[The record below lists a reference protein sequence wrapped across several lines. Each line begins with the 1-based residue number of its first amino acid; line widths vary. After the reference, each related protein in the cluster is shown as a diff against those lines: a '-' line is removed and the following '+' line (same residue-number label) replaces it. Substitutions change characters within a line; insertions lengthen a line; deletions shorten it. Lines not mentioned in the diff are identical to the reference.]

1 MLTSLRQLHYVAT
14 VAQTGSISTAARDLN
29 ISQSS
34 ILAAIDA
41 AEADL
46 DARIFIR
53 QRARGISLTAAGERY
68 MVAARRLLEA
78 EKAFEGDIRGLGTLA
93 APLRIGCF
101 EPFGPIMMVDVLAK
115 LRDRL
120 GPMDITLI
128 EADQP
133 SLKRYLDRGEVDILV
148 VYDLGPEFTGD
159 MQLIGR
165 APPHAM
171 VSARS
176 PLAAKDAISMD
187 ELAQEPIVLLSQPLT
202 VTYLMTLFDYA
213 SRRPHIAFQSRSYE
227 TVIRAVREGFGAT
240 ILNAWPLTPLPS
252 ESATRRIRII
262 NPLPGPNIITVD
274 HYGEQKPAGIRALIE
289 ILREHFPTRYRSDL

>member
-1 MLTSLRQLHYVAT
+1 VLISLRQLRYVVS
-14 VAQTGSISTAARDLN
+14 VAQTGSISTASRNLN

-34 ILAAIDA
+34 ILGAIDA

-46 DARIFIR
+46 GARIFLR
-53 QRARGISLTAAGERY
+53 QRARGITMTAAGERY
-68 MVAARRLLEA
+68 MVAARRLLDA
-78 EKAFEGDIRGLGTLA
+78 ERDFNGNIRDLGILA

-101 EPFGPIMMVDVLAK
+101 EPFGSIMMVDVLSK

-120 GPMDITLI
+120 GPLDITLI

-148 VYDLGPEFTGD
+148 VYDLGPDFTGD
-159 MQLIGR
+159 IRLVGR

-171 VSARS
+171 VSTLS
-176 PLAAKDAISMD
+176 PLAAKEAISMD
-187 ELAQEPIVLLSQPLT
+187 ELADEPIVLLSQPLT

-213 SRRPHIAFQSRSYE
+213 KHRPHIAFRSRSYE
-227 TVIRAVREGFGAT
+227 TVIRAVREGFGSA
-240 ILNAWPLTPLPS
+240 ILNAWPVTPLPS
-252 ESATRRIRII
+252 ETGTRRVRII

-274 HYGEQKPAGIRALIE
+274 HYGNQKPAGIYALIE
-289 ILREHFPTRYRSDL
+289 VLSAHLQSNYHGL